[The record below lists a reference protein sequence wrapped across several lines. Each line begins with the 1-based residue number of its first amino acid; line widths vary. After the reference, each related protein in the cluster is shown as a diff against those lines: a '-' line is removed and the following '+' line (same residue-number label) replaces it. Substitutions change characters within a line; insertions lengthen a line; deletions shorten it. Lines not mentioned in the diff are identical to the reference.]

1 MHKFKTDV
9 GLEAAPVFSPESSDL
24 WDFLADVPAGIADKQ
39 KGAGF
44 ETRA

>member
-1 MHKFKTDV
+1 MHKFKTGV
-9 GLEAAPVFSPESSDL
+9 GLEAAPVFSPGSSDF